1 MRRRISPAVMG
12 ETSAFGETAAVSV
25 WVFPGFISAKSGI
38 GALGGLRVV
47 GHSCFFSLYTHYI
60 WGSVKGG
67 DVAVVC
73 LFLQL
78 GVALNWLEA
87 NWMLPKVW
95 VIGGFGGLGGLLWG
109 YSVFGFCW
117 LGYVEGGRCGRGLG
131 VFLFPH
137 PLSLAL
143 WERAGVRAIHRSY
156 SRKFVFLPKKIHVP
170 TQENSPEYGS
180 FPPSGVPIKTLGN
193 ACKSRLIS
201 RNY

>member
-12 ETSAFGETAAVSV
+12 ETSAFREAAAVSG

-47 GHSCFFSLYTHYI
+47 VHSCFFSLYTHYI

-95 VIGGFGGLGGLLWG
+95 VIEGIRGVGRAVVGLFGVWFLL
-109 YSVFGFCW
+109 V
-117 LGYVEGGRCGRGLG
+117 G
-131 VFLFPH
+131 V
-137 PLSLAL
+137 
-143 WERAGVRAIHRSY
+143 
-156 SRKFVFLPKKIHVP
+156 
-170 TQENSPEYGS
+170 
-180 FPPSGVPIKTLGN
+180 
-193 ACKSRLIS
+193 C
-201 RNY
+201 